1 MIGTGG
7 NIPYG
12 AALSVLLM
20 VGTLVITLAY
30 IKRAGTEE
38 IV

>member
-1 MIGTGG
+1 
-7 NIPYG
+7 
-12 AALSVLLM
+12 VLLM